1 MSKQYFK
8 EIRIGKLVLKSPIVC
23 ASGTAGFLKELKGI
37 VDFKF
42 IGAGITK
49 TITIEPRPG
58 NQGQRIAECECGILN
73 AIGLENPGIEVFLKE
88 IYPSLSKLP
97 FPIIVSIAAKSADE
111 FALLGERLQAEKAIN
126 VIELNLSCPNVKG
139 KIIAQYPE
147 EIEKAVATFKAHY
160 KGTAIVKLTPEVT
173 DIIETAKA
181 AQAAGADALNLV
193 NTFLGI
199 AFDLKTQKPL
209 LGNMTG
215 GYSGKGIK
223 PIALCKVWKTAQ
235 ALDIDIIGGG
245 GICDWNDAAEF
256 FIAGAKAISV
266 GTEHFINPAASKEIV
281 EGLYGYMKK
290 NKVERIGE
298 LELKVP

>member
-8 EIRIGKLVLKSPIVC
+8 EVNIGKLVLKNPIVC
-23 ASGTAGFLKELKGI
+23 ASGTAGFLEDLRGL
-37 VDFKF
+37 VDFKY

-49 TITIEPRPG
+49 TLTVEPRPG
-58 NQGQRIAECECGILN
+58 NQGRRIAECACGALN
-73 AIGLENPGIEVFLKE
+73 AIGLENPGIEAFLKE
-88 IYPSLSKLP
+88 VNPLLSKLP
-97 FPIIVSIAAKSADE
+97 FPVIISVAAKSVDE
-111 FALLGERLQAEKAIN
+111 FSILGERIQAEKTIDA
-126 VIELNLSCPNVKG
+126 VELNLSCPNVKG

-147 EIEKAVATFKAHY
+147 EVEKAVATFKALY
-160 KGTAIVKLTPEVT
+160 KGPLIVKLTPEVT
-173 DIIETAKA
+173 DITETAKA
-181 AQAAGADALNLV
+181 AQAAGADALDLV

-199 AFDLKTQKPL
+199 AFDIRTQKPL
-209 LGNMTG
+209 LGNVTG

-256 FIAGAKAISV
+256 FIAGAKAVSI

-290 NKVERIGE
+290 NKIKKMGM
-298 LELKVP
+298 LELVK